1 MIRAAGYCD
10 ARVANLFMI
19 GFGGFVMSE
28 PWIGQ
33 LMCVGY
39 NFAQRGWANCDGQLL
54 PISQNSALFS
64 LYGTMYGGDG
74 RTTFALPDLRGRVP
88 IHLGQ
93 GPGLPSYNQG
103 QRGGNYETTQ
113 PPRSHAHAVQCENQ
127 LQFGCRRRGGAGR
140 ALSSD
145 SIRSHLRRLAR
156 DQRVDGGRYHQWHDF
171 KHWRGGWGHKH
182 AAVSG
187 APAGSV
193 RCRASIRHGIDRLE
207 LLS

>member
-1 MIRAAGYCD
+1 
-10 ARVANLFMI
+10 MI

-113 PPRSHAHAVQCENQ
+113 PPAHTHTLSNVKISCNS
-127 LQFGCRRRGGAGR
+127 GAGGEEGP
-140 ALSSD
+140 
-145 SIRSHLRRLAR
+145 
-156 DQRVDGGRYHQWHDF
+156 V
-171 KHWRGGWGHKH
+171 GHY
-182 AAVSG
+182 
-187 APAGSV
+187 PAT
-193 RCRASIRHGIDRLE
+193 ASEAI
-207 LLS
+207 